1 MFNLLLSTFAMM
13 GLTFMIGFFVA
24 GVIKVIANW
33 ADFLDFYRV
42 HKAEILDIRREH
54 RSRGGLVEVAAVKA
68 AKVCESK
75 HEKLGHKINETINGL
90 RTRKRVAI

>member
-1 MFNLLLSTFAMM
+1 MLSLLFSTFAMM

-33 ADFLDFYRV
+33 ADFLDFYHV
-42 HKAEILDIRREH
+42 HKTEIQEMRREH
-54 RSRGGLVEVAAVKA
+54 HLHGGMVEIAAANA
-68 AKVCESK
+68 AKSYGNK
-75 HEKLGHKINETINGL
+75 REKLGHKINETINGL